1 MSLNNCE
8 GLGWLQPC
16 FTWHKIAFLCLKQ
29 HCHWTES
36 HDWEKGINKCL
47 QFIFASMRQLDE
59 CYHSP
64 VTSDNISA
72 CSRIQENDEEG
83 DFKRVWQRVI
93 ALSHSLLLSIRITPL
108 IWKSAASFYIIHVG
122 EKKSTDPLFHMFS
135 FLEMRIL
142 WKIAHWVR
150 DQQTTKNLSF
160 FPVRY
165 QPLRNVHIWEEVTA
179 PEPLGVRLWWPGF
192 VPVTAWH
199 LPAGS
204 ERTEEIKCDCVAFG
218 TSQESRNK
226 CTEMGIFGNVG

>member
-1 MSLNNCE
+1 MDIRDDQTGFFFNLICQVKEKYSALSFVEIIKASNNNKLGMSRNNCE

-29 HCHWTES
+29 HRHWTES

-72 CSRIQENDEEG
+72 CSRILENDEEG

-108 IWKSAASFYIIHVG
+108 IRKSAASFYITHVG
-122 EKKSTDPLFHMFS
+122 EKKKYWSTIS
-135 FLEMRIL
+135 Y
-142 WKIAHWVR
+142 V
-150 DQQTTKNLSF
+150 
-160 FPVRY
+160 
-165 QPLRNVHIWEEVTA
+165 
-179 PEPLGVRLWWPGF
+179 F
-192 VPVTAWH
+192 VPWNALFVKNSS
-199 LPAGS
+199 LGKRPA
-204 ERTEEIKCDCVAFG
+204 
-218 TSQESRNK
+218 NH
-226 CTEMGIFGNVG
+226 